1 VILVEHGSA
10 LRGLW
15 GGRGEVF
22 GVLGPNVAGKT
33 TTVEGVAGLRRPD
46 GGSVRVLGPDPARDP
61 EAVSPW
67 R

>member
-1 VILVEHGSA
+1 
-10 LRGLW
+10 LW
-15 GGRGEVF
+15 VGRGEVF

-46 GGSVRVLGPDPARDP
+46 GGSVRVLGPDPARDS